1 MNLIRATKKATKTD
15 SKKIKR
21 RWWSK
26 DTALII
32 GTPCRIKK
40 DGYDSE
46 KQGAWNPTKQDII
59 AKDWEVVKE

>member
-1 MNLIRATKKATKTD
+1 MNLTRATRKAIRAG

-21 RWWSK
+21 KWWGK
-26 DTALII
+26 GTALII